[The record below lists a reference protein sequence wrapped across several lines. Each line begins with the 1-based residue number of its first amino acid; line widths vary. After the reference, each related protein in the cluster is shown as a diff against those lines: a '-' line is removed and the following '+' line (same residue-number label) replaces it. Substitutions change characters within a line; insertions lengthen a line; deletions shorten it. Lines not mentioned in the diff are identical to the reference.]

1 MFTPVPWYRPIKKN
15 LVSRYQAKP
24 LSEFLQRQ
32 FSEDDEGRVP
42 ALLDSKR
49 LKKGLLV
56 VVRNHTTGS
65 AWPLTNNPRALYNN
79 PDLPDC
85 NLKIPLWKVVR
96 ASTAAPVY
104 FDPEEIVLD
113 RRTHQFVDGGLTPY
127 NNPSLIAA
135 LNAVLPC
142 YNMDWEPGPD
152 KIRIVSL
159 GTMRFSA
166 DLSEKAQRLW
176 LGYHAAKIPAALMR
190 GVGWQQ
196 DYLCRCLGECLYADH
211 LDSEI
216 GDLVG
221 IPLPGRSWFSY
232 VRYDKTFEPEVLR
245 AHPNLAKLDAI
256 KAIPVLE
263 ELGRAYAEECVKLEH
278 LI

>member
-1 MFTPVPWYRPIKKN
+1 
-15 LVSRYQAKP
+15 
-24 LSEFLQRQ
+24 
-32 FSEDDEGRVP
+32 
-42 ALLDSKR
+42 
-49 LKKGLLV
+49 
-56 VVRNHTTGS
+56 
-65 AWPLTNNPRALYNN
+65 
-79 PDLPDC
+79 
-85 NLKIPLWKVVR
+85 
-96 ASTAAPVY
+96 VY

-113 RRTHQFVDGGLTPY
+113 RRIHQFIDGGITPY
-127 NNPSLIAA
+127 NNPSLIAG
-135 LNAVLPC
+135 LTAVLPC

-159 GTMRFSA
+159 GTMRFST
-166 DLSEKAQRLW
+166 DLSDKAQRLW

-196 DYLCRCLGECLYADH
+196 DYLCRCLGECLYAEH

-256 KAIPVLE
+256 KAIPELR
-263 ELGRAYAEECVKLEH
+263 ELGKVYANKCVKLEH